1 MNNTVEKM
9 VERINFKIRLA
20 QEKYEGEWTESHAL
34 RIAEIDGMLDMLSIV
49 TGKEYYFD
57 ENGLHER

>member
-9 VERINFKIRLA
+9 VERIENEIKVSKRYFEATNEVDTLTNSKIC
-20 QEKYEGEWTESHAL
+20 
-34 RIAEIDGMLDMLSIV
+34 GMIEMLQMV